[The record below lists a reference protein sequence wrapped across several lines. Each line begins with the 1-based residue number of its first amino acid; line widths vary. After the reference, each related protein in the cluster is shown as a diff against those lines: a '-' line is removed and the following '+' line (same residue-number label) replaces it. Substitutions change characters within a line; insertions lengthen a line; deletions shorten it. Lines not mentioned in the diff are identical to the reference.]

1 MPEGSELHTESTV
14 VSQFGM
20 EPGGRRRWPD
30 DVKARIVAETLVSG
44 ASVNGVAKR
53 HGLRANHLSD
63 WRRRAREG
71 RLVLPAVEGDMAMV
85 VPAITPAFAS
95 VIVREE
101 SPPAPASTLDMPAP
115 ASTLDMILGP
125 VTIRLDS
132 RTSADRLAE
141 IVTALGRER

>member
-101 SPPAPASTLDMPAP
+101 SPPAPASTLDM
-115 ASTLDMILGP
+115 ILGP

>member
-1 MPEGSELHTESTV
+1 MPEGSALHTESTV
-14 VSQFGM
+14 VSQFVT

-30 DVKARIVAETLVSG
+30 DVKARIVAQTLVSG

-71 RLVLPAVEGDMAMV
+71 RLVLPAAEGDMAMV
-85 VPAITPAFAS
+85 APALTPAFAS

-101 SPPAPASTLDMPAP
+101 SPPEP
-115 ASTLDMILGP
+115 ASTLDMIVGP
-125 VTIRLDS
+125 VTIRIDAS
-132 RTSADRLAE
+132 TSADRLAE